1 MSHISAKINLD
12 RPPPPG
18 LPFFKLPPEIR
29 TRIYDDY
36 FGHKQ
41 VIIKRKYT
49 GWAPRCTNNTCS
61 LSGKA
66 DFRYA
71 IDIALVRT
79 SSRVRDEALPVFY
92 SSRTPSFKC
101 TCTMASLIL
110 NNSLAAANIRSLRFY
125 WAGPASDVHIP
136 SLYQCPELK
145 SLTIFVSKATTYYPT
160 KRETEMQTFWKS
172 NTTRLSDARG
182 IDELMRV
189 RGLESVDVNNAPLR
203 SSVKRTD
210 EEVWGL
216 ERLLV
221 SVVLLEKPD
230 GYGQTGGS
238 S

>member
-1 MSHISAKINLD
+1 
-12 RPPPPG
+12 
-18 LPFFKLPPEIR
+18 
-29 TRIYDDY
+29 
-36 FGHKQ
+36 
-41 VIIKRKYT
+41 
-49 GWAPRCTNNTCS
+49 
-61 LSGKA
+61 
-66 DFRYA
+66 
-71 IDIALVRT
+71 
-79 SSRVRDEALPVFY
+79 
-92 SSRTPSFKC
+92 
-101 TCTMASLIL
+101 
-110 NNSLAAANIRSLRFY
+110 
-125 WAGPASDVHIP
+125 
-136 SLYQCPELK
+136 
-145 SLTIFVSKATTYYPT
+145 
-160 KRETEMQTFWKS
+160 MQTFWKS